1 MRHWTDARDT
11 MSVESCSFS
20 MACDAEEADSESSR
34 NKEETTS
41 EASWTTVTEK
51 KRGVEAG
58 IGG

>member
-11 MSVESCSFS
+11 MSVESCSCS

-41 EASWTTVTEK
+41 EVSWTTVTER

-58 IGG
+58 TGG